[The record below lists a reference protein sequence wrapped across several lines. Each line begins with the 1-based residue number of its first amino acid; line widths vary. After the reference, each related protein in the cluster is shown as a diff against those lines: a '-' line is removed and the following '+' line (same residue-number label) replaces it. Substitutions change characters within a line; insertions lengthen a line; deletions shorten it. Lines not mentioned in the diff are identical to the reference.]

1 MIAADVPIFQPMK
14 AEVDEKIQLAVPAVP
29 KMPLPELAFFNGQV
43 VPYGDVRLGL
53 LTHALNYGTAVF
65 GGLRAFWNE
74 DERELFVFRPLDH
87 FRRFLDSARLLRM
100 ELAYTAADLW
110 TGLRELLRRQGSRAD
125 LYIRA
130 LAFYGDETLG
140 VRLHGLRPEVSMVA
154 LPFGHFVPNDDDA
167 HACISSWQRLSDNV
181 LPARGK
187 IAGGYVSSALAKSDA
202 QLAGFDEAL
211 VLNDDGH
218 VCEGSVENL
227 FVVRGGVA
235 ATPPVTQDILEG
247 ITRRTV
253 IQLLREDLGV
263 EVVERPIDRTEI
275 YLAEEVF
282 LTGTGV
288 QTVAVTRVDHRPIG
302 SGRMGEIAARLR
314 PALADVVRGKDPR
327 RRDWCAAVYRG
338 DGG

>member
-1 MIAADVPIFQPMK
+1 MATQWT
-14 AEVDEKIQLAVPAVP
+14 EKGQLAEATGKTIV
-29 KMPLPELAFFNGQV
+29 LPELAFFRGRV

-74 DERELFVFRPLDH
+74 EEKELFVFRPLDH

-100 ELAYTAADLW
+100 ELTHSPDELW
-110 TGLRELLRRQGSRAD
+110 SGLRELLRRQGTRTD
-125 LYIRA
+125 CYIRA

-140 VRLHGLRPEVSMVA
+140 VRLHGLHPEVGIVA
-154 LPFGHFVPNDDDA
+154 LPFSHFVPNEENA
-167 HACISSWQRLSDNV
+167 HAGISSWQRISDNV

-187 IAGGYVSSALAKSDA
+187 IAGGYVNSALAKSDA

-227 FVVRGGVA
+227 FVVRNGVVV
-235 ATPPVTQDILEG
+235 TPPVTQDILEG

-253 IQLLREDLGV
+253 IQLLREDLRV

-302 SGRMGEIAARLR
+302 SGRMGEITRRLR
-314 PALADVVRGKDPR
+314 PALAEVVRGRDPR
-327 RRDWCAAVYRG
+327 HRGWCAAVYG
-338 DGG
+338 EDGSRA

>member
-1 MIAADVPIFQPMK
+1 
-14 AEVDEKIQLAVPAVP
+14 
-29 KMPLPELAFFNGQV
+29 
-43 VPYGDVRLGL
+43 
-53 LTHALNYGTAVF
+53 VF
-65 GGLRAFWNE
+65 GGLRAFWND
-74 DERELFVFRPLDH
+74 DEKELFVFRPLDH

-100 ELAYTAADLW
+100 ELPYTTSDLW
-110 TGLRELLRRQGSRAD
+110 AGLRDLLRRQGSRAD

-130 LAFYGDETLG
+130 LAFYGDEALG
-140 VRLHGLRPEVSMVA
+140 VHLHGLRPDVSILA
-154 LPFGHFVPNDDDA
+154 LPLGSFLRNDDDA
-167 HACISSWQRLSDNV
+167 HACISSWQRISDNV

-187 IAGGYVSSALAKSDA
+187 IAGGYVNSALAKSDA

-218 VCEGSVENL
+218 VCEGSVENV
-227 FVVRGGVA
+227 FVVRNGVV

-263 EVVERPIDRTEI
+263 EVVERPIDRTEV

-302 SGRMGEIAARLR
+302 SGRMGEVTKRLR
-314 PALADVVRGKDPR
+314 PALADVVRGRDPR
-327 RRDWCAAVYRG
+327 HRAWCAGVYG
-338 DGG
+338 EDGSRA

>member
-1 MIAADVPIFQPMK
+1 MQKQAIESNEPDASTAK
-14 AEVDEKIQLAVPAVP
+14 APA
-29 KMPLPELAFFNGQV
+29 LPQLAFFRGRV
-43 VPYGDVRLGL
+43 VPYADVRLGL

-74 DERELFVFRPLDH
+74 AEQELFAFRPLDH
-87 FRRFLDSARLLRM
+87 FRRFCDSARLLRM
-100 ELAYTAADLW
+100 ELPHTPEQLW
-110 TGLRELLRRQGSRAD
+110 TGLRELLRKQQTRSD
-125 LYIRA
+125 CYIRA

-140 VRLHGLRPEVSMVA
+140 VRLHGLHPEVSIVA
-154 LPFGHFVPNDDDA
+154 LPFGHFVPNDDNA

-227 FVVRGGVA
+227 FVVRGGVVV
-235 ATPPVTQDILEG
+235 TPPVTQDILEG
-247 ITRRTV
+247 ITRRTA

-263 EVVERPIDRTEI
+263 EVVERPIDRSEV

-288 QTVAVTRVDHRPIG
+288 QLVAVTRVDHRPIG
-302 SGRMGEIAARLR
+302 SARMGPITSRLR
-314 PALADVVRGKDPR
+314 PALADVVRG
-327 RRDWCAAVYRG
+327 RDARHREWCAPVYREG
-338 DGG
+338 TQG

>member
-1 MIAADVPIFQPMK
+1 MATHVKEKDQLDRATTAQAA
-14 AEVDEKIQLAVPAVP
+14 LP
-29 KMPLPELAFFNGQV
+29 KLAFFRGKV
-43 VPYGDVRLGL
+43 VPYSEVRLGL
-53 LTHALNYGTAVF
+53 LTHALNYGTGAF
-65 GGLRAFWNE
+65 GGMRAFWNE
-74 DERELFVFRPLDH
+74 ELGELFAFRPLDH

-100 ELAYTAADLW
+100 ELTFTPESLW
-110 TGLRELLRRQGSRAD
+110 LGLRDLLRQQGQRED

-140 VRLHGLRPEVSMVA
+140 VRLHGLTPEVAIVA
-154 LPFGHFVPNDDDA
+154 LPFGHFVPNDDNA

-227 FVVRGGVA
+227 FVVRGGVV

-247 ITRRTV
+247 ITRRSV
-253 IQLLREDLGV
+253 IQLLREDLGAT
-263 EVVERPIDRTEI
+263 VVERPIDRTEV
-275 YLAEEVF
+275 YLADEVF

-288 QTVAVTRVDHRPIG
+288 QTVAITRVDHRPIG
-302 SGRMGEIAARLR
+302 TGRMGELTARLR
-314 PALADVVRGKDPR
+314 PALAAVVRGQDER
-327 RRDWCAAVYRG
+327 RRAWCTPVFSDAKG
-338 DGG
+338 

>member
-1 MIAADVPIFQPMK
+1 MTAQAFEKNQLVVPVAPK
-14 AEVDEKIQLAVPAVP
+14 A
-29 KMPLPELAFFNGQV
+29 PLPELAFFSGRV
-43 VPYGDVRLGL
+43 VPYADVRLGL

-74 DERELFVFRPLDH
+74 DEKELFVFRPLDH
-87 FRRFLDSARLLRM
+87 FRRLLDSARLLRM
-100 ELAYTAADLW
+100 ELPYSTGDLW
-110 TGLRELLRRQGSRAD
+110 AGLRDLLRRQGSRTD

-140 VRLHGLRPEVSMVA
+140 VRLHGLKPEVSIVA

-167 HACISSWQRLSDNV
+167 HACISSWQRISDNV

-187 IAGGYVSSALAKSDA
+187 IAGGYVNSALAKSDA

-227 FVVRGGVA
+227 FVVRGGVV
-235 ATPPVTQDILEG
+235 ATPPVTEDILEG

-253 IQLLREDLGV
+253 IQLLREDLRV

-302 SGRMGEIAARLR
+302 SGRMGEITRRLR
-314 PALADVVRGKDPR
+314 PALADVVRGRDAR
-327 RRDWCAAVYRG
+327 HRDWCAAVFR
-338 DGG
+338 D

>member
-1 MIAADVPIFQPMK
+1 
-14 AEVDEKIQLAVPAVP
+14 
-29 KMPLPELAFFNGQV
+29 
-43 VPYGDVRLGL
+43 
-53 LTHALNYGTAVF
+53 
-65 GGLRAFWNE
+65 
-74 DERELFVFRPLDH
+74 
-87 FRRFLDSARLLRM
+87 
-100 ELAYTAADLW
+100 
-110 TGLRELLRRQGSRAD
+110 
-125 LYIRA
+125 
-130 LAFYGDETLG
+130 
-140 VRLHGLRPEVSMVA
+140 VRLHGLKPEVSIVA

-167 HACISSWQRLSDNV
+167 HACISSWQRISDNV

-187 IAGGYVSSALAKSDA
+187 IAGGYVNSALAKSDA

-227 FVVRGGVA
+227 FVVRGGVV
-235 ATPPVTQDILEG
+235 ATPPVTEDILEG

-253 IQLLREDLGV
+253 IQLLREDLRV

-302 SGRMGEIAARLR
+302 SGRMGEITRRLR
-314 PALADVVRGKDPR
+314 PALADVVRGRDAR
-327 RRDWCAAVYRG
+327 HRDWCAAVFR
-338 DGG
+338 D

>member
-1 MIAADVPIFQPMK
+1 MPTQWTAKVQLDVPPTQTTPGN
-14 AEVDEKIQLAVPAVP
+14 APA
-29 KMPLPELAFFNGQV
+29 LPELAYFRGEV
-43 VPYGDVRLGL
+43 VPYGEVRLGL

-74 DERELFVFRPLDH
+74 SEQELFVFRPLDH

-100 ELAYTAADLW
+100 ELDSSPMDLW
-110 TGLRELLRRQGSRAD
+110 RGLRELLRRQGSRTD
-125 LYIRA
+125 CYVRA

-140 VRLHGLRPEVSMVA
+140 VRLHGLRPEVSIVA
-154 LPFGHFVPNDDDA
+154 LPFGHFVPNDENA
-167 HACISSWQRLSDNV
+167 HACLSSWKRLSDNA

-227 FVVRGGVA
+227 FVVRGGVV

-253 IQLLREDLGV
+253 IDLLREDLGAT
-263 EVVERPIDRTEI
+263 VVERPIDRTEV
-275 YLAEEVF
+275 YLADEVF

-288 QTVAVTRVDHRPIG
+288 QIVAVTRVDHRKVG
-302 SGRMGEIAARLR
+302 AGVMGDLTRRLR
-314 PALADVVRGKDPR
+314 PALADVVRGRDLR
-327 RRDWCAAVYRG
+327 RRGWCAAVYA
-338 DGG
+338 DGGEA

>member
-1 MIAADVPIFQPMK
+1 MATQWIEKGQLDTNVVQDAKAKSGQP
-14 AEVDEKIQLAVPAVP
+14 A
-29 KMPLPELAFFNGQV
+29 LPELAYFRGQV
-43 VPYGDVRLGL
+43 VPYSEVRLGL

-74 DERELFVFRPLDH
+74 DAKELFVFRPLDH
-87 FRRFLDSARLLRM
+87 FRRFADSSRLLRM
-100 ELAYTAADLW
+100 DIGRSPQELWL
-110 TGLRELLRRQGSRAD
+110 GLRELLRRQGSRTD

-140 VRLHGLRPEVSMVA
+140 VRLHGLTPEVSIVA
-154 LPFGHFVPNDDDA
+154 LPFGHFVQNDENA
-167 HACISSWQRLSDNV
+167 HACISSWQRISDNV

-187 IAGGYVSSALAKSDA
+187 IAGGYVNSALAKSDA

-227 FVVRGGVA
+227 FVVRGGAVV
-235 ATPPVTQDILEG
+235 TPPVTQDILEG

-263 EVVERPIDRTEI
+263 EVVERPIDRTEV
-275 YLAEEVF
+275 YLSDEVF

-288 QTVAVTRVDHRPIG
+288 QIVAVTRVDHRNVG
-302 SGRMGEIAARLR
+302 SGRMGEITKKLK
-314 PALADVVRGKDPR
+314 PVLADLVRGKNAKR
-327 RRDWCAAVYRG
+327 REWCAPVYREDAKG
-338 DGG
+338 

>member
-1 MIAADVPIFQPMK
+1 MATQWTEKDSAAAPAPK
-14 AEVDEKIQLAVPAVP
+14 APA
-29 KMPLPELAFFNGQV
+29 LPAYAYFRGRV

-74 DERELFVFRPLDH
+74 EEQELFAFRPLDH
-87 FRRFLDSARLLRM
+87 FRRFCDSARLLRM
-100 ELAYTAADLW
+100 ELPHTPEQLW
-110 TGLRELLRRQGSRAD
+110 HGLRDLLRKQETRTD
-125 LYIRA
+125 CYVRA

-140 VRLHGLRPEVSMVA
+140 VRLHGLRADVGIVA
-154 LPFGHFVPNDDDA
+154 LPFGHFVKNDDDA
-167 HACISSWQRLSDNV
+167 HACISAWQRISDNV

-187 IAGGYVSSALAKSDA
+187 IAGGYVNSALAKSDA

-211 VLNDDGH
+211 ILNESGH

-227 FVVRGGVA
+227 FVVRGGVVV
-235 ATPPVTQDILEG
+235 TPPVTQDILEG
-247 ITRRTV
+247 ITRRTA

-288 QTVAVTRVDHRPIG
+288 QLVAVTRVDHRPIG
-302 SGRMGEIAARLR
+302 SARMGEITRRLR
-314 PALADVVRGKDPR
+314 PALADVVRARDPR
-327 RRDWCAAVYRG
+327 HRSWCLPVYSEGARG
-338 DGG
+338 

>member
-1 MIAADVPIFQPMK
+1 MATQWIEKNQLDARASKTPAAIELPK
-14 AEVDEKIQLAVPAVP
+14 LAY
-29 KMPLPELAFFNGQV
+29 FRGQV
-43 VPYGDVRLGL
+43 VPYTDVRLGL

-74 DERELFVFRPLDH
+74 DEKELFVFRPLDH

-100 ELAYTAADLW
+100 ELATTPESLW
-110 TGLRELLRRQGSRAD
+110 LGLRELLRQQGSRED
-125 LYIRA
+125 CYIRS

-140 VRLHGLRPEVSMVA
+140 VRLHGLTPEVSIVA
-154 LPFGHFVPNDDDA
+154 LPFGHFVQNDENA
-167 HACISSWQRLSDNV
+167 HACISSWQRISDNV

-187 IAGGYVSSALAKSDA
+187 IAGGYVNSALAKSDA

-227 FVVRGGVA
+227 FVVRGGAVV
-235 ATPPVTQDILEG
+235 TPPVTQDILEG

-263 EVVERPIDRTEI
+263 TVVERPIDRTEV
-275 YLAEEVF
+275 YLSDEVF

-288 QTVAVTRVDHRPIG
+288 QLVAVTRVDNRTIG
-302 SGRMGEIAARLR
+302 SGKMGEISRKLK
-314 PALADVVRGKDPR
+314 PAMAELVRGRNPKH
-327 RRDWCAAVYRG
+327 RDWCAPVYREDAKG
-338 DGG
+338 